1 MSGEVGIL
9 NVGAG
14 DTKLV
19 FDPTNPQEMI
29 RAARIVK
36 DMIRR
41 GYALLVEVKNPKG
54 PSTFRRA
61 YDFDE
66 KTCEYIIADLDPVA
80 AQKAD
85 EEEAELDQA
94 ATTSS
99 PSGSTPSEET
109 SGKGGT
115 KAGRR
120 KSVAT
125 KRVHASTT
133 RTVAVGRTAGG

>member
-1 MSGEVGIL
+1 MTGEVGIL

-41 GYALLVEVKNPKG
+41 GYALLVEVKNLDG
-54 PSTFRRA
+54 PSTYRRA

-66 KTCEYIIADLDPVA
+66 KTCEYIIADLDPVT

-85 EEEAELDQA
+85 EEEAA
-94 ATTSS
+94 SH
-99 PSGSTPSEET
+99 EET
-109 SGKGGT
+109 EPEAAAAPSQPEPKRGGPAKGGRP
-115 KAGRR
+115 K
-120 KSVAT
+120 T